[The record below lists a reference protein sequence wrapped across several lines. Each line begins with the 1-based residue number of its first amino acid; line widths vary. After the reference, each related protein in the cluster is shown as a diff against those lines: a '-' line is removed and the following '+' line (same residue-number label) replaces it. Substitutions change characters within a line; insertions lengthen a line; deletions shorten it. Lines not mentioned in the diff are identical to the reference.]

1 MTLFLSEIITGQSR
15 LEEEWWHLSAGP
27 PTEEYFAHFRTLL
40 SGQSNDAWGPAQKL
54 HVGEVFFAGHLSL
67 V

>member
-1 MTLFLSEIITGQSR
+1 MPLFLSEIITGQSR
-15 LEEEWWHLSAGP
+15 LDAEWWHLSAGLP
-27 PTEEYFAHFRTLL
+27 REEQFTHFKTLL
-40 SGQSNDAWGPAQKL
+40 SGQSNDAWRQAQKL